1 MTTTSAATIPMGNS
15 NNNPAPS
22 SKSFALHQR
31 SSNTSTSASSGP
43 EEQTS
48 SNSSSHYQHY
58 GKRNYHNAA
67 NITSSSPSFSSSFS
81 PSQYLSRLTDIS
93 QMDIQSAF
101 DQMKSLLNPTQS
113 HRVYKLS
120 YYRKQTKGYYARDD
134 PAFVTLQIC
143 FLILA
148 SVAYTIAFSSSN
160 NDYGFWS
167 TLIVFLFHSVV
178 INYILIGVIVASVG
192 QLISNQYLIKQKHDD
207 VMGAGAGSGSGADTT
222 TDLVE
227 WMYAFDIHCNSFFP
241 FFIIIYM
248 IQYFILPIVLS
259 TSFFAFVTSNV
270 LYTIGFGYYF
280 YITHLG
286 YRSLNGLKNTEVFL
300 IPMVVVV
307 FVFVLNFIG
316 YPFGLGWNAS
326 RIMAHLYFE
335 P

>member
-1 MTTTSAATIPMGNS
+1 MTTTSSATTIPMGNS
-15 NNNPAPS
+15 NNPAPS

-31 SSNTSTSASSGP
+31 SANTSTSGS
-43 EEQTS
+43 EEQNS
-48 SNSSSHYQHY
+48 SNSSRHYQHY
-58 GKRNYHNAA
+58 SNRNYHNAT
-67 NITSSSPSFSSSFS
+67 NITPSSSSSFS

-178 INYILIGVIVASVG
+178 INYIIIGVVVASVG

-207 VMGAGAGSGSGADTT
+207 VGVGPGAGAGVDTT

-241 FFIIIYM
+241 FFIIVYM

-300 IPMVVVV
+300 IPMVLVV